1 MLPKQAGTD
10 PLAWEGRVGIIGEEA
25 RAGPATAGAAAHP
38 AAGPR
43 AGAGLPGRRSRRRR
57 AWITLGVAA
66 VVLAGFNVYG
76 AYVVTSARNAAVAA
90 NVRVSGIPRNIST
103 SLANLMQL
111 SAIHDTRAPGF
122 TFTDQRG
129 RATSLA
135 SLRGKVVV
143 LGFMD
148 SRCADICPVLSREV
162 IEAYRKLGA
171 DARKV
176 VFAVVNVDPDFA
188 SVRDV
193 AISSAQHHLTTI
205 PDWHFFTGGGPALRA
220 VWHAYHIDVYAP
232 NPVVGLVHTSTL
244 FFIDPHGV
252 ERFLASPMVGFS
264 LWRNSHLPPGQIA
277 AWASG
282 IARLAQDLAR

>member
-1 MLPKQAGTD
+1 
-10 PLAWEGRVGIIGEEA
+10 VGITGEEA
-25 RAGPATAGAAAHP
+25 RAGPTTAGAAADR

-43 AGAGLPGRRSRRRR
+43 TGAGLPGRRSRRRR
-57 AWITLGVAA
+57 TWITLGVAA

-76 AYVVTSARNAAVAA
+76 AYVVTSAHNAAVAA

-129 RATSLA
+129 HAVSLA

-162 IEAYRKLGA
+162 IEAYRKLGP

-176 VFAVVNVDPDFA
+176 VFAAVNVDPDFA

-193 AISSAQHHLTTI
+193 AISSAEHHLTTI
-205 PDWHFFTGGGPALRA
+205 PDWRFFTGDGPALQA
-220 VWHAYHIDVYAP
+220 AWHAYHIDVYAP

-244 FFIDPHGV
+244 FFIDPRGV
-252 ERFLASPMVGFS
+252 ERFLASPMAGFS
-264 LWRNSHLPPGQIA
+264 LWRNSHLPPAEIA